1 MNKTVITTLHFYN
14 NFGFVL
20 LVYALRRT
28 LWRLTGGTV
37 GILCYRQDMRKI
49 RKLVPGWGDE
59 REFADKL
66 FGKLF
71 AGGCQVTQA
80 IRQAFVN
87 DDIFDGVAT
96 YQVWRE

>member
-1 MNKTVITTLHFYN
+1 MLTEAGSSFPVIQK
-14 NFGFVL
+14 VQE
-20 LVYALRRT
+20 
-28 LWRLTGGTV
+28 
-37 GILCYRQDMRKI
+37 GILRYRQDMRKI
-49 RKLVPGWGDE
+49 RKLVPNWGDE
-59 REFADKL
+59 RGFADKL

-96 YQVWRE
+96 YQVWSDGS

>member
-1 MNKTVITTLHFYN
+1 MVDGCPTLKCVEDGRFQYESEACSSFPVIQK
-14 NFGFVL
+14 VQE
-20 LVYALRRT
+20 
-28 LWRLTGGTV
+28 
-37 GILCYRQDMRKI
+37 GILRYRQDMRKI
-49 RKLVPGWGDE
+49 RKLVPNWGDE